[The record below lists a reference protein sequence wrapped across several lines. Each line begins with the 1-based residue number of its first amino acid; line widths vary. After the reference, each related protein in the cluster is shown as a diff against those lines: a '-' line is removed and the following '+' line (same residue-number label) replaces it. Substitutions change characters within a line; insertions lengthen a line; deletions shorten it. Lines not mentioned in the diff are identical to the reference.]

1 MQVTSRT
8 SRSRSRLTLPTR
20 YKVSKR
26 SIAVQPCSALGE
38 RRVPSS
44 SVIGKNISLHIKL
57 TRTGNGSEYPA
68 YLDLAHTL
76 ARNVTWAYR
85 FVSSAEEYAA
95 LTSGDRD
102 VLRFSKRSRR
112 HLSPG
117 RMLMMTGQRE
127 LEEQRDL
134 KEAHRELGVG
144 GVSYTSGRGGRWRL
158 GDHQARYDFEENG
171 DEYGDVYEFD
181 VELPM

>member
-68 YLDLAHTL
+68 YLDLTHTL
-76 ARNVTWAYR
+76 ARNVTWAY
-85 FVSSAEEYAA
+85 
-95 LTSGDRD
+95 
-102 VLRFSKRSRR
+102 RFSKRSRR